1 MTRTPTA
8 APAPTDAPPRSPWPL
23 AIVLGLVLVAMINV
37 GFIWIALRDE
47 DPVVPSYQTEAR

>member
-8 APAPTDAPPRSPWPL
+8 PTEPTTRSPWPI
-23 AIVLGLVLVAMINV
+23 AIVIALVVVAVINI
-37 GFIWIALRDE
+37 GFIWIALRDQ